1 MDNNMETPLV
11 SRALQ
16 AAIGQRTPGDDLIHH
31 SDRGSQYASDD
42 YQNILKRNHIT
53 CSMSRRGN
61 CWDNSVV
68 ESFFGTLKN
77 ELIYRTPWPTRESAH
92 QAVAEYIELFYNI
105 RRRHSFLGQQSP
117 RDYEVAYEDSIK
129 EAT

>member
-1 MDNNMETPLV
+1 MLRRPLE
-11 SRALQ
+11 SK
-16 AAIGQRTPGDDLIHH
+16 
-31 SDRGSQYASDD
+31 QYASED

-77 ELIYRTPWPTRESAH
+77 ELIYRKPWPTRESAH

-117 RDYEVAYEDSIK
+117 RDYEIAYEDSIK